1 MARLT
6 RKYAQECTP
15 QTTRK
20 LAAYHAPGAD
30 GGVNNLYGQEHVS
43 DGANASAAEE
53 ATLGDVTDQVAG
65 D

>member
-1 MARLT
+1 MHT
-6 RKYAQECTP
+6 RDHKE
-15 QTTRK
+15 
-20 LAAYHAPGAD
+20 AAYHVVQDAPGAD